1 MEYRKLGRSG
11 LEVSS
16 LSFGGNIL
24 GWTADE
30 PTSFTILDAF
40 VAAGGNFIDTADVY
54 ARFAPGLEGGE
65 SETVL
70 GKWLKLRNNREK
82 LVIATKVGED
92 MGPRGK
98 GLSRQHIVQS
108 VEDSLRR
115 LQTDYID
122 LYQSHLNDKDVPL
135 EETLETYAE
144 LIRQGKVRAIGASNY
159 DAAGLL
165 RALQVSA
172 EHGYPRYESL
182 QPPYNLYDR
191 ATYEGG
197 LEQACQEHDLGV
209 ITYFSLASGFL
220 SGKYRSEADLAN
232 RPRSMFVKK
241 YLDER
246 GLRVLA
252 VLDEAAKAYN
262 ASLTQISLAWI
273 LARPSVTA
281 PIVSATT
288 VEQLHDIIKAT
299 EIKLDAAA
307 VERLNQASALDTVVK

>member
-11 LEVSS
+11 LEVSP
-16 LSFGGNIL
+16 LSFGGNVL

-30 PTSFTILDAF
+30 PTSFKILDAF

-54 ARFAPGLEGGE
+54 SRFAPGLEGGE

-70 GKWLKLRNNREK
+70 GNWLKQRGNREK
-82 LVIATKVGED
+82 LVIATKVGMD
-92 MGPRGK
+92 MGPGGK
-98 GLSRQHIVQS
+98 GLSRQHIVKS
-108 VEDSLRR
+108 VEGSLRR

-122 LYQSHLNDKDVPL
+122 LYQSHRDDQDAPL

-144 LIRQGKVRAIGASNY
+144 LVRQGKVRAIGASNY
-159 DAAGLL
+159 SAERLSQ
-165 RALQVSA
+165 ALKVSA

-182 QPPYNLYDR
+182 QPPYNRYDR
-191 ATYEGG
+191 ADYETG
-197 LEQACQEHDLGV
+197 LEQVCQEHGLGV

-220 SGKYRSEADLAN
+220 SGKYRSEADLGN
-232 RPRSMFVKK
+232 RARSMFVKK

-246 GLRVLA
+246 GQRILA
-252 VLDEAAKAYN
+252 ALDEVAKAYN
-262 ASLTQISLAWI
+262 ATLSQISLAWI

-288 VEQLHDIIKAT
+288 VEQLNDIMKAT
-299 EIKLDAAA
+299 EIKLDAAT
-307 VERLNQASALDTVVK
+307 VERLNQASALDTVAK